1 MPYLFGHFARSL
13 FSGPLSVPRVHQ
25 RLPVNLSRSFCRLT
39 DRPIDQSYPFSF
51 FFLSFSFALLD
62 FSTNYFLILCT
73 SFPLALSAFFLS
85 LICLY
90 FFCSLFFSR
99 RSPLFLYWGQQEICV
114 RHDRVS
120 RLFRLRLG
128 SFFPFFRFGLPTTA
142 ELWPTTTAGS
152 SDLAD
157 SPALVCAVRSTTTF
171 VVFERVHPFNFARAR
186 ALCIRSHRQRLSLL
200 HDTRRLT

>member
-1 MPYLFGHFARSL
+1 M
-13 FSGPLSVPRVHQ
+13 
-25 RLPVNLSRSFCRLT
+25 
-39 DRPIDQSYPFSF
+39 
-51 FFLSFSFALLD
+51 
-62 FSTNYFLILCT
+62 

-128 SFFPFFRFGLPTTA
+128 SFFFSFVSVSPRQPN
-142 ELWPTTTAGS
+142 WPTTTAGS
-152 SDLAD
+152 SGLAD
-157 SPALVCAVRSTTTF
+157 SPALVCTVRSTTTF

-186 ALCIRSHRQRLSLL
+186 ALCIRSRRQRLSLL
-200 HDTRRLT
+200 HDTRSLTRSISRPDD